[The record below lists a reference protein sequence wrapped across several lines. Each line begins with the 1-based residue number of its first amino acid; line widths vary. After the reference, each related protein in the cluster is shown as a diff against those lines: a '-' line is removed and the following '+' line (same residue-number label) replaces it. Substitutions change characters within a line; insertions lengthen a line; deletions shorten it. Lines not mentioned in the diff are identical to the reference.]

1 MPQLVTV
8 NEVKL
13 VLGLTGAASDL
24 YPDEMIEQV
33 IDAAE
38 EAIFPFITDS
48 AIEMGRAS
56 VREAIIAVTIDIWQN
71 RQAPGGA
78 VSGVDFQPAPY
89 RMGRSLL
96 SKVSGLLG
104 VWYKT
109 NWQVG

>member
-1 MPQLVTV
+1 MPQLVTAD
-8 NEVKL
+8 EIKL

-38 EAIFPFITDS
+38 EAIFPFVTDS
-48 AIEMGRAS
+48 AVELGRAS
-56 VREAIIAVTIDIWQN
+56 LKEAVIAITIDIWQN

-78 VSGVDFQPAPY
+78 MNAVDFTPGPY

-96 SKVSGLLG
+96 SKVSALLG
-104 VWYKT
+104 PWYKDT
-109 NWQVG
+109 WQVG